1 MEDMGMIRREDF
13 PATFCSTDYA
23 AEYLGVTRSRIRQL
37 MAAGQLTAYPRRR
50 TAERAVFV
58 DGAELKQLKEAAST
72 GRPRGGKQL
81 N

>member
-1 MEDMGMIRREDF
+1 MGMIRREDF

-37 MAAGQLTAYPRRR
+37 MAAGLLTAYPRRR

-58 DGAELKQLKEAAST
+58 DGEQLKKLKEASPT

>member
-1 MEDMGMIRREDF
+1 MGMIRREDF

-50 TAERAVFV
+50 TAERAVFI
-58 DGAELKQLKEAAST
+58 DGAELKRLKESAST